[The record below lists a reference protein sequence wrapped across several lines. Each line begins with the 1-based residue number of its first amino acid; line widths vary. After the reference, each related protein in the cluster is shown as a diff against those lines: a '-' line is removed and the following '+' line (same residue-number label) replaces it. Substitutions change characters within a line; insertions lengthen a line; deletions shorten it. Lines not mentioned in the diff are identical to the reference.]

1 MIKVP
6 VHGSMLDKDDWA
18 SLQAAV
24 DSHWLTAGHYTHEF
38 EQALCKKFNRRFAL
52 FVNSGSS
59 ANLLA
64 VAALELPK
72 GSEVIVSACAFPT
85 TVNPIIQCGLV
96 PVFVDCEPGTWNI
109 DTTQL
114 EAALSEKTRAV
125 IITHMLGN
133 PVNIDGL
140 NTFFYHMGPGIKLIE
155 DCCDAAGAAY
165 QGYPVGSWGHFSTY
179 SFYPAHQI
187 TTGEGGAL
195 LTDDPKLYKIAR
207 SLRDWGRDCWC
218 ETGQDNTCGKRFA
231 GEYDHKYTYSRI
243 GYNLKATDLQA
254 AIGVTQL
261 AKLDWFVA
269 QRLANWNYLYKG
281 LADLPIIPPKAT
293 PNSAPSWFGFAF
305 GLEKRNGLAR
315 YLDTHGVGNRPLFA
329 ANITRQPAYKDSD
342 CRIVGDLVHSNYAHD
357 HVLWIGCWPGLTHE
371 QLDYSI
377 EIIRDFYG

>member
-1 MIKVP
+1 MKVP
-6 VHGSMLDKDDWA
+6 VHGSMLDSADWGN
-18 SLQAAV
+18 LQAAV
-24 DSHWLTAGHYTHEF
+24 DSHWLTAGHYTHLF
-38 EQALCKKFNRRFAL
+38 EQALCKKFGRRFAL

-72 GSEVIVSACAFPT
+72 GSEVIVCACAFPT

-125 IITHMLGN
+125 MVLHNLGN
-133 PVNIDGL
+133 PANMPWIML
-140 NTFFYHMGPGIKLIE
+140 FAMRHKLWFIE
-155 DCCDAAGAAY
+155 DCCDAAGATYMAH
-165 QGYPVGSWGHFSTY
+165 PVGTWGDFSTY

-231 GEYDHKYTYSRI
+231 SGYDHKYTYSRI

-261 AKLDWFVA
+261 DKLDWFVA
-269 QRLANWNYLYKG
+269 QRRANWNYLYKG
-281 LADLPIIPPKAT
+281 LADLPIMPPKAT

-305 GLEKRNGLAR
+305 GVPKRNELAR
-315 YLDTHGVGNRPLFA
+315 YLDKHGVGNRPLFA
-329 ANITRQPAYKDSD
+329 GNILRQPAYKDIE
-342 CRIVGDLVHSNYAHD
+342 CRVIGDLPNANYAMD
-357 HVLWIGCWPGLTHE
+357 SVIWIGCWPGLTFE

-377 EIIRDFYG
+377 EIIRDFYA